1 VVNCRFGFGSSKWL
15 QQSPKKFHSREQM
28 FRHSSLQLYNIR
40 DEDIN
45 MGLIDVI
52 AQVYTIICDED

>member
-1 VVNCRFGFGSSKWL
+1 
-15 QQSPKKFHSREQM
+15 M